1 MKMKTY
7 FLTLLFAFSL
17 LSAND
22 AIVTIDD
29 QEALAISVE
38 TENLLI
44 SSLTKEVIPHMQL
57 LRMKRENLVHF
68 ANSDPIAPEKTAARC
83 RNWIKRWK
91 SGSPFSAMS
100 VFTKSGEFVGYAILG
115 FGDDPDTGEEDVPGL
130 SEFALILDCEQW
142 GKGYGTEIMDA
153 LFFSLAPR
161 LKEEGFDLN
170 GAPLQSILYTT
181 SPKNI
186 GMVRIAE
193 KLELEPRC
201 ILPPNVPGNP
211 WNTERYFY
219 RIDL

>member
-1 MKMKTY
+1 MKVKTS
-7 FLTLLFAFSL
+7 FFTLIFAFSFL
-17 LSAND
+17 TASNAT
-22 AIVTIDD
+22 VTIED
-29 QEALAISVE
+29 QETLHVTVT

-44 SSLTKEVIPHMQL
+44 SSLTEEVIPHMQQ
-57 LRMKRENLVHF
+57 LRLKRENLMHF
-68 ANSDPIAPEKTAARC
+68 ANSDPIDPEKTTARC
-83 RNWIKRWK
+83 QGWIKRWE

-100 VFTKSGEFVGYAILG
+100 VFTKSGEFVDYAILG
-115 FGDDPDTGEEDVPGL
+115 FGDDPDTGEEDVAGL
-130 SEFALILDCEQW
+130 SEFALILDNEQW

-161 LKEEGFDLN
+161 LKDEGFDLN
-170 GAPLQSILYTT
+170 GGPLESILYTT

-193 KLELEPRC
+193 KLGLEPKC